1 MISPLYGKTGT
12 NHCYHYYSKRWKLEV
27 IDEEK
32 KFSLVFP
39 FSRARSRVVEERG
52 EGSGSKGMERDGG
65 EKKADWKIAVHGAGL
80 SLAARL
86 QRNRASFFLH
96 YESRQGIIVA
106 VFTKLFGTKGLHRVS
121 HSRIPF
127 ISRKTF
133 RPWAARLCCLY
144 ALLELLSLLTKHN
157 LSSLASLVFT
167 SRANPRPPSHPPLL
181 VSNHHRVSTSRIH
194 RVSLSPD

>member
-1 MISPLYGKTGT
+1 M
-12 NHCYHYYSKRWKLEV
+12 

-32 KFSLVFP
+32 EFSLVFP
-39 FSRARSRVVEERG
+39 FSLARSRVVEERR
-52 EGSGSKGMERDGG
+52 EGSGSKGMERGGG

-96 YESRQGIIVA
+96 YESRQGIIMA

-133 RPWAARLCCLY
+133 RP
-144 ALLELLSLLTKHN
+144 
-157 LSSLASLVFT
+157 
-167 SRANPRPPSHPPLL
+167 
-181 VSNHHRVSTSRIH
+181 
-194 RVSLSPD
+194 

>member
-1 MISPLYGKTGT
+1 M
-12 NHCYHYYSKRWKLEV
+12 

-32 KFSLVFP
+32 E
-39 FSRARSRVVEERG
+39 FSRFHFLDHASSKGEGRRG
-52 EGSGSKGMERDGG
+52 EGTKGKREGG
-65 EKKADWKIAVHGAGL
+65 KKKADWKITVHGAGL

-127 ISRKTF
+127 ISCKTF
-133 RPWAARLCCLY
+133 RP
-144 ALLELLSLLTKHN
+144 
-157 LSSLASLVFT
+157 
-167 SRANPRPPSHPPLL
+167 
-181 VSNHHRVSTSRIH
+181 
-194 RVSLSPD
+194 

>member
-1 MISPLYGKTGT
+1 METRGDRRRKGILA
-12 NHCYHYYSKRWKLEV
+12 RFF
-27 IDEEK
+27 I
-32 KFSLVFP
+32 FSCTIT
-39 FSRARSRVVEERG
+39 RGRRTER
-52 EGSGSKGMERDGG
+52 GSKGMERGG
-65 EKKADWKIAVHGAGL
+65 EEKKADWKIAVHGAGL

-181 VSNHHRVSTSRIH
+181 ASNHHRVSTYTGCP
-194 RVSLSPD
+194 SPPIKL